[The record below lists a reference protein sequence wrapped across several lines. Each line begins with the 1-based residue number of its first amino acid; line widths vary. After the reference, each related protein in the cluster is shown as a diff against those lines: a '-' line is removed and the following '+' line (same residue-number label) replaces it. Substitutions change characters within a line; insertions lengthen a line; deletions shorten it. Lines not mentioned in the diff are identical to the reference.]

1 MRKYIVWISCVWL
14 LSSACATNTIA
25 TPTQL
30 PTATPN
36 VGVTAAIETTTP
48 IATLTP
54 SAVTVPTATMQ
65 VIDTVDA
72 LASQTDEGYY
82 QIGNANAPITL
93 VDYSD
98 FF

>member
-1 MRKYIVWISCVWL
+1 MHKYIVWINCVWL
-14 LSSACATNTIA
+14 LSSACAQNTSA

-30 PTATPN
+30 PTATLN
-36 VGVTAAIETTTP
+36 VVETAAIKTTTP

-54 SAVTVPTATMQ
+54 SAVRVPTATVQ
-65 VIDTVDA
+65 VTDTVDT

-82 QIGNANAPITL
+82 QIGNTDAPITM